1 MARSR
6 NQGIDGGVSMS
17 TKKPPEMASDLNRMD
32 NKYSCRFAIKGE
44 QFSCAWYPKMPSPE
58 RLRRIV
64 ESGKYYAARH
74 VFLAEIA
81 SRIGGAVVCL
91 DL

>member
-1 MARSR
+1 
-6 NQGIDGGVSMS
+6 MS
-17 TKKPPEMASDLNRMD
+17 TTHTPPKLPNMASDLHRMGD
-32 NKYSCRFAIKGE
+32 GYSCAFRFKDGAI
-44 QFSCAWYPKMPSPE
+44 QCTWHPAMPTA
-58 RLRRIV
+58 RKLRRIV